1 MGWAF
6 AIESS
11 ECISVKNKT
20 IIMGKLLRLGVDQ
33 KGPWIDRDR
42 KDVALAH
49 VAEVMALDAAEQ
61 RQMVSTAN

>member
-1 MGWAF
+1 MVWAF

-11 ECISVKNKT
+11 ECIGVKNKT

-49 VAEVMALDAAEQ
+49 VAEVMALDTAETKTNGFN
-61 RQMVSTAN
+61 S